1 MTAAP
6 ATAAAPPAL
15 AERAATLRG
24 LGWTDRQAEWLALVC
39 FHSGAF
45 TRGQFAARYR
55 VSPSAA
61 GRFVRS
67 LLDVGMARDIPMPDR
82 RTPEQICHIHSR
94 ALYRT
99 LGIENNRH
107 RRRSSPDLLLRRL
120 LSLDYILEHP
130 DLPWLPTE
138 PEKVAYFQRLGISLD
153 ILPQR
158 LYPSRSGPRPT
169 RRFFPL
175 KLPIAGTGDLT
186 TFVYADPGS
195 RAAEPPIRHW
205 AKTHEHLWAALH
217 AAHSAVHVVTVART
231 RDAADANAAAMDAW
245 RGEPAHA
252 ASLSPEEDALLVALE
267 RARTTLDFAPLNR
280 WGGSV
285 AAAKAERAITERLAA
300 ASAPAGYINSYTV
313 HVAERLAPDPLAL

>member
-1 MTAAP
+1 MTAA
-6 ATAAAPPAL
+6 TASPPPAL

-24 LGWTDRQAEWLALVC
+24 LGWTGLQAEWLALVC

-45 TRGQFAARYR
+45 TRGQYAAHYQ

-67 LLDVGMARDIPMPDR
+67 LFDTGMARDIPMPDR
-82 RTPEQICHIHSR
+82 RTPEQICHVHSR

-107 RRRSSPDLLLRRL
+107 RRRASPDLLLRRL

-153 ILPQR
+153 TLPQR

-175 KLPIAGTGDLT
+175 KLPIAGTGALT

-195 RAAEPPIRHW
+195 RGVEPPIRHW
-205 AKTHEHLWAALH
+205 ARTHEHLWAALH
-217 AAHSAVHVVTVART
+217 AAGSAVRIVAVTRT
-231 RDAADANAAAMDAW
+231 QAAADASAAAIDAW
-245 RGEPAHA
+245 RGEPAQA
-252 ASLSPEEDALLVALE
+252 ASLSPAEDELLLALR

-285 AAAKAERAITERLAA
+285 AAAQAERAISERLSAC
-300 ASAPAGYINSYTV
+300 SAPAGYIDSYAV
-313 HVAERLAPDPLAL
+313 HVADRLAPDPLAL